1 MISMDK
7 KKLVILNTN
16 IMTLDMLNGI
26 CARIIPD
33 VEVINIVDES
43 LLREAKE
50 KGVTPNILSK
60 MSMYLQ
66 CAERS
71 GADII
76 LNQCS
81 SVGEAVDILKQFVK
95 VPYIKIDKPMAEK
108 AVEIGGNIAVIG
120 TVASTLSPS
129 CALIEETAKE
139 KGKKVNVKPCLLD
152 GVIDLLSTEEGK
164 IKHDQLII
172 EEVYRQAE
180 ENDVV
185 VLAQASMHRIMEK
198 LGETKVPVLTSPEIA
213 ITAVKEM
220 LNTL

>member
-1 MISMDK
+1 MEK
-7 KKLVILNTN
+7 KKLVIINTN

-66 CAERS
+66 CAEKS

-81 SVGEAVDILKQFVK
+81 SVGEAVDILQKFVS
-95 VPYIKIDKPMAEK
+95 VPYIKIDKPMADK
-108 AVEIGGNIAVIG
+108 AVELGSNIAVIG
-120 TVASTLSPS
+120 TVSSTLIPS
-129 CALIEETAKE
+129 CDIIKKAAEE

-152 GVIDLLSTEEGK
+152 GVIELLSTEEGK
-164 IKHDQLII
+164 AKHDEIVI
-172 EEVYRQAE
+172 NEVYKQAE

-185 VLAQASMHRIMEK
+185 VLAQASMYRIMEK
-198 LGETKVPVLTSPEIA
+198 LGETKVPVLASPEIA
-213 ITAVKEM
+213 ITAVKNM